1 MNGPGPVPPPPSAQ
15 SGGSAVALRAIFLVL
30 TALSCGFLS
39 CLPLLHLAVQRR
51 RALDWVLFW
60 AGTAVTIAAFATIGT
75 LPESSR
81 WTDAALITV
90 ICMVPL
96 VGVHYLVADMA
107 LHRKQAPTGYPP
119 YAATVPYPPQ
129 QSQQPGPAYNPYGAV
144 PTPPPALPRPASP
157 SQPPAAPPHP
167 PRLNQVRAELDELS
181 DLLRKQEEQ

>member
-51 RALDWVLFW
+51 RTLDWVLFW
-60 AGTAVTIAAFATIGT
+60 VGTAVTIAAFATIGV
-75 LPESSR
+75 LPESSG
-81 WTDAALITV
+81 WTDVALITV
-90 ICMVPL
+90 ISMVPL

-107 LHRKQAPTGYPP
+107 LHRKQALTGYPP
-119 YAATVPYPPQ
+119 YATTVPYPPQ
-129 QSQQPGPAYNPYGAV
+129 QPQPAYNPYNSV
-144 PTPPPALPRPASP
+144 PAPPPARPASP

-181 DLLRKQEEQ
+181 DLLRKQEDQ

>member
-1 MNGPGPVPPPPSAQ
+1 MNGPGPVPPPPPAQ
-15 SGGSAVALRAIFLVL
+15 SGGTAVALRATFLVL

-60 AGTAVTIAAFATIGT
+60 TGTAVTVAAFATIGT
-75 LPESSR
+75 LPESNP
-81 WTDAALITV
+81 WTDAALIVV
-90 ICMVPL
+90 ISMVPL

-107 LHRKQAPTGYPP
+107 LHRKQALPGYPP

-129 QSQQPGPAYNPYGAV
+129 QPGPGGYNPYSSV
-144 PTPPPALPRPASP
+144 PTPPPAQ
-157 SQPPAAPPHP
+157 QPPVAPHP

-181 DLLRKQEEQ
+181 DLLRKQEDQG